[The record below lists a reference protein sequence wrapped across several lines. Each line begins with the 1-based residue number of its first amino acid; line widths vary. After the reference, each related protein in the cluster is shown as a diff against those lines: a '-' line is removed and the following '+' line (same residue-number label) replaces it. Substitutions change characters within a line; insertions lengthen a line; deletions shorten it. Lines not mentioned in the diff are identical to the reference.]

1 VSQNNAL
8 IRIAIIDDHPLFRT
22 GLRRVLE
29 RSGDMSVEWELAD
42 TAGLEAA
49 FSRNSVDLILMDV
62 EFAHGR
68 NGLEATRTALAR
80 WPDLDVIILSGSLD
94 PEMPRLALD
103 CGATGFLAKD
113 TPIPEMIFRIRELA
127 FGGRRRGRLAARTG
141 RACSHGA
148 PLVLG
153 LGWTARQPLLGSR
166 VAACFSPACSRLV
179 AAFGQSGHLGSENP
193 GPLSG
198 PKECNGRRGSVPGRG
213 SAARGPL
220 AGRFPLARH

>member
-1 VSQNNAL
+1 LTVSQNNVL
-8 IRIAIIDDHPLFRT
+8 IRIGIIDDHPLFRS

-42 TAGLEAA
+42 PAGLEAA

-127 FGGRRRGRLAARTG
+127 FGGRRRGLKARRDSLRLSIRE
-141 RACSHGA
+141 HQ
-148 PLVLG
+148 VLN
-153 LGWTARQPLLGSR
+153 
-166 VAACFSPACSRLV
+166 
-179 AAFGQSGHLGSENP
+179 EI
-193 GPLSG
+193 
-198 PKECNGRRGSVPGRG
+198 RRGRTNREIAATLGISITTVNKHVQRVLKKLNVRNRAQAAASQSDA
-213 SAARGPL
+213 SA
-220 AGRFPLARH
+220 